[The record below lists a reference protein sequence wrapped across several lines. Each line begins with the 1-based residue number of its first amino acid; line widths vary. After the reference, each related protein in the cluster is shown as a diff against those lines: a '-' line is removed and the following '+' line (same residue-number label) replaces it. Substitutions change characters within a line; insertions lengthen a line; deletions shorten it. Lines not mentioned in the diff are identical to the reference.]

1 MTKRTEKLLLSV
13 FEYCVKAALKAQ
25 REGILAKESL
35 FFLHFFRILL
45 YYYCDRRNSECPLKI
60 YEKSSLQKLRA

>member
-13 FEYCVKAALKAQ
+13 FEYCVKAALKTQ

-35 FFLHFFRILL
+35 FFFTLFQDFTILL
-45 YYYCDRRNSECPLKI
+45 L
-60 YEKSSLQKLRA
+60 